1 VTFGGQT
8 GPRAR
13 YAWLVSA
20 VAAMAL
26 AASGVNAAAAS
37 TQSRVVLSGTA
48 YESAFGLIGKGATAT
63 SMTVTDNIY
72 LPVRDPG
79 GLAAEADAV
88 STPGTD
94 AYGKYISAGQVKDD
108 NQLDPAQVARVRG
121 WLSAAG

>member
-1 VTFGGQT
+1 
-8 GPRAR
+8 
-13 YAWLVSA
+13 
-20 VAAMAL
+20 
-26 AASGVNAAAAS
+26 
-37 TQSRVVLSGTA
+37 
-48 YESAFGLIGKGATAT
+48 
-63 SMTVTDNIY
+63 MTVTDNIY

-94 AYGKYISAGQVKDD
+94 AYGTYISAGQVKDD